1 MWSDG
6 WTIAL
11 GAVAGLLLPWLALI
25 AALWLTKP
33 EEAGIRETMR
43 LLPDL
48 LRLLKRLAAD
58 PAMPRS
64 VHIWLVLLFGYLA
77 LPVDLIPDFIPVLG
91 YADDAVT
98 VALVLRYIT
107 RKAGPDA
114 IAKHW
119 PGTPDGLA
127 AVRKLCHLP
136 ITP

>member
-1 MWSDG
+1 MWSDW

-11 GAVAGLLLPWLALI
+11 GAVAGVLLLWLALV

-33 EEAGIRETMR
+33 DEAGIRETMR

-48 LRLLKRLAAD
+48 LHLLKSLATD
-58 PAMPRS
+58 PTMPKS

-77 LPVDLIPDFIPVLG
+77 LPIDLIPDFIPILG
-91 YADDAVT
+91 YADDAFI

-119 PGTPDGLA
+119 TGTPDGLA